1 MGTGSDVHPYGFGL
15 LPSLPVVT
23 NGDVVGQVGVEMDWR
38 VTTTGGGS
46 GVGYEVTGLP
56 EGFSVDRLT
65 GRVGGIPLLAGQFPS
80 VVLKAVG
87 PAGQN
92 AKTIRLTILP
102 AFTSTNRVV
111 GFVNDAGFRHAVT
124 VSTNNFG
131 PNLKF
136 SATGLPTGL
145 KISATSGEIS
155 GRPIVAGEFPVTVT
169 ISALGAKASQR
180 VDFAIQGAAGGA
192 FSLTLNPR
200 PTNVLNLPAG
210 LTYAPRTGVISGR
223 PQGWGSFTATGQQSN
238 GTTTNIGIQVMPS
251 VPVIAGPTNWAA
263 QIGEPVRYQIVA
275 GGFGREWAGFDDF
288 SRNTAKWRK
297 SPKDMENLDLWPRA
311 NSLFATNGTLQYLC
325 RSNDRVYWSYLLW
338 NRDLPLSANWLAL
351 ARAKISTNL
360 VLDGSAVRVGL
371 RVAKVER
378 IASNFLEGNL
388 YRNSLDGSNS
398 VFFADRTG
406 SGGKA
411 AEEEAWLGFRNE
423 AATGRIFFEATTSD
437 RDSPLAALKT
447 NEISSLGLT
456 STNSVR
462 LAVGGLSE
470 WNLVAPEEVYLD
482 DFFLLPDPD
491 DIEYRAFLVG
501 TDTLPEGL
509 AVDSRTGLLAG
520 VIPTNVPGGIYQ
532 IRVEAEYRT
541 NNLPIQGLH
550 ILKGGTNVVLTL
562 LPRFTDPSVA
572 VTGWTD
578 DFHHRVGLSEHG
590 FGESLKFSATGLPR
604 GLKLDSLTGEI
615 TTQGSGPLP
624 GIYTSTV
631 TIQAN
636 GRQAQ
641 RSLELN
647 IAKTATTLQA
657 PSGIFLW
664 GDPVELRGAR
674 ISNWRLATNAPTWLS
689 VEEGTGRLYGNPP
702 PETEGSFSLQLVGE
716 DGLGNPVEKNISL
729 NLFAPSQLTA
739 SELATPPGPN
749 TSIRVRVTG
758 LPAGATARVAVW
770 ANFDGNDSI
779 GVEESLLACFDVV
792 DGQDYKIGGVRNTN
806 RPWDRDGLRDGN
818 LEIELA
824 QGLSN
829 WLNRITGDFI
839 VEVWDP
845 AGKFRATHRYQIAL
859 EEAGQEIHGTLRD
872 DAGGPVPRAA
882 VILENMDSIET
893 VVVITDGSGNWR
905 APLPPGDYA
914 VGYEPTWGPY
924 YARPKAGQGVV
935 SLSPGESVRFDG
947 VAVRVTDPRVVQ
959 GRLVD
964 TQGRPLRGTLFCL
977 RAENNLYK
985 VQSFTGKEGE
995 FRVVV
1000 GAGRWLFE
1008 PGDGWLPMQGLV
1020 GLAKSRALPGAWV
1033 DTRTGSLLNLT
1044 VPCATPANSM
1054 VYGQVRG
1061 EDDRSLAG
1069 ARVYLGWQS
1078 GYLGDF
1084 EVDSAGN
1091 FCFAGLAGPGW
1102 LGVSFETANRL
1113 GLVGREDFEVEFPGP
1128 GRAKNE
1134 GTVRW
1139 EVGQWKLQYRF
1150 LDVDRDPV
1158 PNMGIRVETGSG
1170 QAVARTPTREDGSFS
1185 AWVKQN
1191 STYSISQRGDW
1202 DYPPTHIFQPLTL
1215 SLGETNR
1222 AILPVV
1228 DVDCYPLSQTIRV
1241 VPLDGISG
1249 ENLSG
1254 PDLVRA
1260 LTPNLWVMAD
1270 AEDTMGQWRR
1280 MLDFPV
1286 HGGAETF
1293 EIPAGTL
1300 GTNRTSWY
1308 FSYGGAEAVEVGLI
1322 GANQSEQIT
1331 DSAPGVVRT
1340 NYLSVRQVGQNASFK
1355 VRYLNTSGQPVR
1367 AEWVGYG
1374 VWSWVDFHKDSA
1386 GNRRSGTFY
1395 TGGKETD
1402 DQGYVTLPAFASGN
1416 EWQITDWD
1424 LVSVGMPVA
1433 YAKPAGLNTPVS
1445 LRRKDGQLPTITGV
1459 TLQNP
1464 VPGGSV
1470 RVMGTHLD
1478 LVGPGYSAV
1487 QLFEEAPW
1495 RTTGIPLPVLAR
1507 GSNSLDVGI
1516 PAHVAPGTNYQIQL
1530 MSRSGQDFWS
1540 RSLPPIRSRIF
1551 SISGELGLSWRRQGE
1566 LLILEGAWLVAG
1578 DYNFPTVPWLESV
1591 ESPLTSHELPL
1602 VGVMGTNQ
1610 AMFDLGDVPPGDYR
1624 IRIYD
1629 KGLWVI
1635 REDLGTI
1642 RLP

>member
-1 MGTGSDVHPYGFGL
+1 
-15 LPSLPVVT
+15 
-23 NGDVVGQVGVEMDWR
+23 
-38 VTTTGGGS
+38 
-46 GVGYEVTGLP
+46 
-56 EGFSVDRLT
+56 
-65 GRVGGIPLLAGQFPS
+65 
-80 VVLKAVG
+80 
-87 PAGQN
+87 
-92 AKTIRLTILP
+92 
-102 AFTSTNRVV
+102 
-111 GFVNDAGFRHAVT
+111 
-124 VSTNNFG
+124 
-131 PNLKF
+131 
-136 SATGLPTGL
+136 
-145 KISATSGEIS
+145 
-155 GRPIVAGEFPVTVT
+155 
-169 ISALGAKASQR
+169 
-180 VDFAIQGAAGGA
+180 
-192 FSLTLNPR
+192 
-200 PTNVLNLPAG
+200 
-210 LTYAPRTGVISGR
+210 
-223 PQGWGSFTATGQQSN
+223 
-238 GTTTNIGIQVMPS
+238 MPS
-251 VPVIAGPTNWAA
+251 VPVIAGPTNWNA
-263 QIGEPVRYQIVA
+263 QVGQEARYQIVA

-288 SRNTAKWRK
+288 STNTAKWRK

-311 NSLFATNGTLQYLC
+311 NSLIASNGTLQYLC

-360 VLDGSAVRVGL
+360 IIDGSEVRVGL

-378 IASNFLEGNL
+378 VARNFLEGNL
-388 YRNSLDGSNS
+388 SRSLAESNRVTFS
-398 VFFADRTG
+398 QPE
-406 SGGKA
+406 GGGA
-411 AEEEAWLGFRNE
+411 AEAATEEARIGFRNDS
-423 AATGRIFFEATTSD
+423 ASGRIFFEATTSD
-437 RDSPLAALKT
+437 PDSSLAILGT
-447 NEISSLGLT
+447 NEIRSLGLV
-456 STNSVR
+456 SSNSIR
-462 LAVGGLSE
+462 LAVGGLAQ
-470 WNLVAPEEVYLD
+470 WNLVAPEEAYLNG
-482 DFFLLPDPD
+482 FFLLPDPD

-501 TDTLPEGL
+501 TNTLPEGL
-509 AVDSRTGLLAG
+509 EVDGRTGLLAG

-541 NNLPIQGLH
+541 NNLPIQGLP
-550 ILKGGTNVVLTL
+550 ILKGSTNVALTL
-562 LPRFTDPSVA
+562 LPRFTDPSGT
-572 VTGWTD
+572 VTGWAD

-590 FGESLKFSATGLPR
+590 FGASLKFSATGLPR
-604 GLKLDSLTGEI
+604 GLKLDSSTGEI
-615 TTQGSGPLP
+615 TIQGSGPAP

-636 GRQAQ
+636 GRQA
-641 RSLELN
+641 RRPLELH
-647 IAKTATTLQA
+647 IAKTATALQA

-674 ISNWRLATNAPTWLS
+674 ISNWRLATNAPSWLS
-689 VEEGTGRLYGNPP
+689 VEEGTGRLYGTPP

-716 DGLGNPVEKNISL
+716 DDLGNPVGKNISL
-729 NLFAPSQLTA
+729 NLFAPSQLAA
-739 SELATPPGPN
+739 SELATPPGPD

-779 GVEESLLACFDVV
+779 GGEDSLLACFDVV

-806 RPWDRDGLRDGN
+806 RPWDRDGLRNGN

-859 EEAGQEIHGTLRD
+859 EDAGQEIHGTLRD
-872 DAGGPVPRAA
+872 DAGSPVPRAA
-882 VILENMDSIET
+882 VILENVDSIET
-893 VVVITDGSGNWR
+893 VVAITDGSGNWR

-914 VGYEPTWGPY
+914 VGYEPLGGPY
-924 YARPKAGQGVV
+924 YARPKPGQGVV

-947 VAVRVTDPRVVQ
+947 VAVRVTEPRVVQ

-977 RAENNLYK
+977 RDEKNLYK

-1000 GAGRWLFE
+1000 GPGRWLFE
-1008 PGDGWLPMQGLV
+1008 PGKSWLPMQGLV

-1033 DTRTGSLLNLT
+1033 DTRTGSWLDLT
-1044 VPCATPANSM
+1044 VSCATPANSM
-1054 VYGQVRG
+1054 LFGQVRG
-1061 EDDRSLAG
+1061 EDDRSLKG

-1091 FCFAGLAGPGW
+1091 FCFAALAGPGW

-1150 LDVDRDPV
+1150 LDLDRDPV
-1158 PNMGIRVETGSG
+1158 PNMGIRVETGAG
-1170 QAVARTPTREDGSFS
+1170 QAVARTPTRADGSFS
-1185 AWVKQN
+1185 AWVKQD
-1191 STYSISQRGDW
+1191 STYSISQRSDW
-1202 DYPPTHIFQPLTL
+1202 DSPPTHVFQPLTL
-1215 SLGETNR
+1215 SLGKTNR

-1228 DVDCYPLSQTIRV
+1228 DVDCHPLNQTIRV
-1241 VPLDGISG
+1241 VPIDGISG

-1254 PDLVRA
+1254 PDLARS

-1270 AEDTMGQWRR
+1270 AEDTLGQWRR

-1308 FSYGGAEAVEVGLI
+1308 FSYGGAEAVEAGLI
-1322 GANQSEQIT
+1322 GAYQSEQMSE
-1331 DSAPGVVRT
+1331 SASGTVRT
-1340 NYLSVRQVGQNASFK
+1340 NYLSVRQVGQSASFK
-1355 VRYLNTSGQPVR
+1355 VRYLNTLGQSVR

-1374 VWSWVDFHKDSA
+1374 TWLWSDFRKDSEGKISA
-1386 GNRRSGTFY
+1386 GAYY

-1402 DQGYVTLPAFASGN
+1402 ADGHVILPAFSAEN
-1416 EWQITDWD
+1416 EWEFTDWD

-1433 YAKPAGLNTPVS
+1433 YAKPAGLNTPVT
-1445 LRRKDGQLPTITGV
+1445 LRRKDGLLPQITGV

-1464 VPGGSV
+1464 VPGGRL

-1487 QLFEEAPW
+1487 HLFEEAPW
-1495 RTTGIPLPVLAR
+1495 RTTGIRLPVLTR
-1507 GSNSLDVGI
+1507 GANFLDVGI
-1516 PAHVAPGTNYQIQL
+1516 PSHVPPGTNYRIQL
-1530 MSRSGQDFWS
+1530 MSRSSQDFWS
-1540 RSLPPIRSRIF
+1540 RSLPPIRSGIF
-1551 SISGELGLSWRRQGE
+1551 SISGLPELSWRRQGG

-1578 DYNFPTVPWLESV
+1578 DYNFPAVPWLESL
-1591 ESPLTSHELPL
+1591 ESPPTSHELPL
-1602 VGVMGTNQ
+1602 VGILGTHQ

-1624 IRIYD
+1624 VRIYD
-1629 KGLWVI
+1629 KGFWVI